1 MLRDKIKEE
10 SLRTYLFA
18 YSGFYE
24 SLSLP
29 TLRYCLVFHFCVLIS
44 PCSEMFELS
53 EQRVHSIV
61 SKMIISEELQASH
74 DQPSRT
80 IVIHKDEPT
89 PLQSLALQVSCHLG
103 LFCSTWSNIVVCSLR
118 TRRHNSLKTT
128 SACWTCVIRA
138 AAAETGA
145 ITQAITVVATTTVA
159 VRLLLDEIGCS
170 VSIIQL
176 KSARHSFDG
185 PCTNRESCYGHPKRR
200 RGLNLN

>member
-29 TLRYCLVFHFCVLIS
+29 TLRCCLVFHFCVLIS
-44 PCSEMFELS
+44 SCSEMFELS

-89 PLQSLALQVSCHLG
+89 PLQSLALQVSLASFAAHG
-103 LFCSTWSNIVVCSLR
+103 LILWFAVCGQGD
-118 TRRHNSLKTT
+118 T
-128 SACWTCVIRA
+128 IR
-138 AAAETGA
+138 
-145 ITQAITVVATTTVA
+145 
-159 VRLLLDEIGCS
+159 
-170 VSIIQL
+170 
-176 KSARHSFDG
+176 
-185 PCTNRESCYGHPKRR
+185 
-200 RGLNLN
+200 